1 MSVTSVDHGGEFRV
15 GDVLIQSWRIFAGN
29 LLFFLGV
36 PVLIYV
42 AVVFAVAIVFGLMFA
57 LAGGAAQ
64 SAGTAAAVVFLA
76 IMLAVALNMV
86 GQAVLLVGAFQR
98 LRGERIRGGAAL
110 RRALARFFPLLGLL
124 LLFGLALAFVGFVC
138 FAFVS
143 SLMTALGFLALLVV
157 PVVCIPAV
165 VLLVMWAVIVPACVV
180 EGRGPIE
187 SMVRSADL
195 TNGHR
200 WKIFAVFLVLVIAY
214 VVVGELTEAILA
226 PIGPTLAGLAGLAW
240 IAAWTAYWNCA
251 VIMMYRDLRVAKE
264 GVDTGEIA
272 AVFD

>member
-98 LRGERIRGGAAL
+98 LRGGRIRAGAAL
-110 RRALARFFPLLGLL
+110 RRALPRLSP
-124 LLFGLALAFVGFVC
+124 
-138 FAFVS
+138 
-143 SLMTALGFLALLVV
+143 
-157 PVVCIPAV
+157 
-165 VLLVMWAVIVPACVV
+165 
-180 EGRGPIE
+180 R
-187 SMVRSADL
+187 
-195 TNGHR
+195 
-200 WKIFAVFLVLVIAY
+200 
-214 VVVGELTEAILA
+214 
-226 PIGPTLAGLAGLAW
+226 
-240 IAAWTAYWNCA
+240 
-251 VIMMYRDLRVAKE
+251 
-264 GVDTGEIA
+264 
-272 AVFD
+272 